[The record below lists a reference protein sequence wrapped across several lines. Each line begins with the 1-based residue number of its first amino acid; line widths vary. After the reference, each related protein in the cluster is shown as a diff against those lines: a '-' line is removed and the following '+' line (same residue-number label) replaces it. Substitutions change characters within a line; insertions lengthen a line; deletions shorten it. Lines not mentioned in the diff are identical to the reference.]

1 MAVYRWQGVSPKGET
16 LKGEMEATSREAVMI
31 RLRTQRIQ
39 PLPAQI
45 KEKNKGLEYEI
56 KLPSIGSPVKAR
68 DVVIFTRQFATMIN
82 AGLPIMQCLSI
93 LGAQSENKAFAK
105 VIGAI
110 RDDVESGSTLA
121 DATKKHP
128 TVFTD
133 LYTSLVQAG
142 EIGGI
147 LDTILVRL
155 ASYLEKAAQLKAK
168 IKGAMIYPAA
178 IVMAAVG
185 VTAIL
190 LIWVIPVFAEV
201 FQSFGSELPKPTQF
215 VMALSDF
222 VINNILYLIAA
233 PIIAA
238 IAIRYAYRTDG
249 GRLTLDR
256 FMLRV
261 PVFGPLLRK
270 SAVARFTRT
279 LSTLVSSGVPILD
292 ALSITS
298 RTTGNRV
305 VELAIV
311 EARASIAQGKTIAEP
326 LIDSKVF
333 PPMVCQMIAVGET
346 TGALDSMLSKIADFY
361 DDEVDNMVANLMSL
375 LEPAVILFLGVVIG
389 GLVVAMY
396 LPIFRLGSVIG

>member
-1 MAVYRWQGVSPKGET
+1 MPVYRWQGVSPKGET
-16 LKGEMEATSREAVMI
+16 LKGEMEATSREAVII

-39 PLPAQI
+39 PIPAQI
-45 KEKNKGLEYEI
+45 KEKGKGLEYEI
-56 KLPSIGSPVKAR
+56 RLPSIGSPVKQR

-93 LGAQSENKAFAK
+93 LGAQTENKAFSK
-105 VIGAI
+105 VIGQI
-110 RDDVESGSTLA
+110 RDDVEAGSTLA

-128 TVFTD
+128 SVFTD

-168 IKGAMIYPAA
+168 IKGALIYPAC
-178 IVMAAVG
+178 IVAAAVA
-185 VTAIL
+185 VTAVL

-201 FQSFGSELPKPTQF
+201 FTSFGSELPGPTQF
-215 VMALSDF
+215 VINLSNF
-222 VINNILYLIAA
+222 VIAHVPYLVAVPVIGAFA
-233 PIIAA
+233 L
-238 IAIRYAYRTDG
+238 RYAYKTDD
-249 GRLTLDR
+249 GRMAIDR
-256 FMLRV
+256 FMLKV
-261 PVFGPLLRK
+261 PVFGVMLRK
-270 SAVARFTRT
+270 ASVARFTRT
-279 LSTLVSSGVPILD
+279 LSTLISSGVPILD
-292 ALSITS
+292 ALTITS

-305 VELAIV
+305 VEAAIV
-311 EARASIAQGKTIAEP
+311 EARSSIAQGKTIAEP
-326 LIDSKVF
+326 LIESKVF

-346 TGALDSMLSKIADFY
+346 TGALDGMLSKIADFY
-361 DDEVDNMVANLMSL
+361 DEEVDNMVANLMSL

-389 GLVVAMY
+389 GLVISMY

>member
-1 MAVYRWQGVSPKGET
+1 MPVYRWQGVSPRGET
-16 LKGEMEATSREAVMI
+16 LKGEMDATSREAVMI

-39 PLPAQI
+39 PIPKQI
-45 KEKNKGLEYEI
+45 KEKNRGLEYEI
-56 KLPSIGSPVKAR
+56 RLPSIGSPVKAR
-68 DVVIFTRQFATMIN
+68 DIVIFTRQFATMIN

-93 LGAQSENKAFAK
+93 LGGQTENKAFAK

-121 DATKKHP
+121 DATRKHP

-168 IKGAMIYPAA
+168 IKGAMIYPAC
-178 IVMAAVG
+178 IVLAAVG

-190 LIWVIPVFAEV
+190 LIWVIPVFGEV
-201 FQSFGSELPKPTQF
+201 FSSFGAELPAPTKF

-222 VINNILYLIAA
+222 VIRQIPYLIAA

-238 IAIRYAYRTDG
+238 FALRYAYRTDG
-249 GRLTLDR
+249 GRMAIDR
-256 FMLRV
+256 FLLRV

-270 SAVARFTRT
+270 AAVARFTRT

-305 VELAIV
+305 VEKAIL
-311 EARASIAQGKTIAEP
+311 EARSSIAQGKTIAEP
-326 LIDSKVF
+326 LIESKVF

-346 TGALDSMLSKIADFY
+346 TGALDSMLGKIADFY
-361 DDEVDNMVANLMSL
+361 DDEVDNMVANMMSL